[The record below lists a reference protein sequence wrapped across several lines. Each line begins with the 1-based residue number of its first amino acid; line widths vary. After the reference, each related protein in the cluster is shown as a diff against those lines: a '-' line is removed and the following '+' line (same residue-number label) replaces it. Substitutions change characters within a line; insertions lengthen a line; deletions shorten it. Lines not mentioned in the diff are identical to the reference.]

1 MSASVGASSGKAPV
15 TAPVAVQG
23 TIQAQ
28 LVSANFERRGG
39 LGQCGRKSGGGGSGA
54 AASGP
59 SDWPRRGHELFDIF
73 VSVFLQF
80 FREIAMST
88 FGMGPSRGILAKTG
102 FWE

>member
-15 TAPVAVQG
+15 TVPVAVQG
-23 TIQAQ
+23 TIKAQ

-39 LGQCGRKSGGGGSGA
+39 LGQCGRKSGGGGSRA

-73 VSVFLQF
+73 FLQF
-80 FREIAMST
+80 FYEISMST
-88 FGMGPSRGILAKTG
+88 YGMGPSRGIPAKTR